1 MQVADGVH
9 QIKVPMKHNPL
20 GYTYSYLLIESK
32 TLIDAGVPG
41 WDAYK
46 ALEIQ
51 LNEQGIK
58 VQDLERIIVTHMH
71 DDHVGLIKYIRE
83 KGNIQVLTHRVAE
96 ERQREQIRIYKDM
109 YRNTTEELQLM
120 GGGSFQ
126 HFLSRFENSFR
137 EDPKPI
143 RINRLLEDDDT
154 IDLSNAK
161 LKVIWTP
168 GHAPEHICLHDA
180 KRNLLY
186 SGDHILPKITSH
198 VSLHTWEKKDP
209 LRDYINSLNKVKNL
223 PVELIL
229 PGHEKNF
236 KNLPER
242 IEQIQKHHEARL
254 NEIKNALKNGKNTIF
269 DIAAA
274 IHWDSRPWIIMD
286 FWTKRMAAAETYAHI
301 TYLKNK
307 GDINET
313 KKENTLNYKQA

>member
-1 MQVADGVH
+1 MQVADDVH

-20 GYTYSYLLIESK
+20 GYTYSYLLKESK
-32 TLIDAGVPG
+32 TLIDTGVPG

-51 LNEQGIK
+51 LNEQGIR

-71 DDHVGLIKYIRE
+71 NDHVGLIKYIRE

-96 ERQREQIRIYKDM
+96 ERQREQIRIYKDI

-154 IDLSNAK
+154 IDLPNAK

-168 GHAPEHICLHDA
+168 GHSPEHICLHDT

-198 VSLHTWEKKDP
+198 ISLHTWEKKDP
-209 LRDYINSLNKVKNL
+209 LKDYINSLNKVKNL

>member
-20 GYTYSYLLIESK
+20 GYTYSYLLKESK

-71 DDHVGLIKYIRE
+71 NDHVGLIKYIRE
-83 KGNIQVLTHRVAE
+83 KRNIQVLTHRVAE

-137 EDPKPI
+137 EDPEPI
-143 RINRLLEDDDT
+143 RIDRLLEDDDT
-154 IDLSNAK
+154 IDLPNAK

-180 KRNLLY
+180 QRHLLY

-254 NEIKNALKNGKNTIF
+254 NEIKTALKNGKNTIF
-269 DIAAA
+269 DIATA

>member
-1 MQVADGVH
+1 M
-9 QIKVPMKHNPL
+9 HN
-20 GYTYSYLLIESK
+20 
-32 TLIDAGVPG
+32 
-41 WDAYK
+41 
-46 ALEIQ
+46 
-51 LNEQGIK
+51 
-58 VQDLERIIVTHMH
+58 
-71 DDHVGLIKYIRE
+71 DHVGLIKYIK

-109 YRNTTEELQLM
+109 YRNTSEELQLM

-126 HFLSRFENSFR
+126 QFLSRFEHSFR

-143 RINRLLEDDDT
+143 RIDRLLEDDDT
-154 IDLSNAK
+154 IDLPNAK

-180 KRNLLY
+180 QRHLLF
-186 SGDHILPKITSH
+186 SGDHILPEDHKPRKPTH
-198 VSLHTWEKKDP
+198 LGETRPPQRLHQQPKQG
-209 LRDYINSLNKVKNL
+209 KNL
-223 PVELIL
+223 PVALIL

-254 NEIKNALKNGKNTIF
+254 NEIKNAIKNGKNTIF

-274 IHWDSRPWIIMD
+274 IHWDSRPWSIMD

-301 TYLKNK
+301 IYLRNK

-313 KKENTLNYKQA
+313 KKENALNYKQA